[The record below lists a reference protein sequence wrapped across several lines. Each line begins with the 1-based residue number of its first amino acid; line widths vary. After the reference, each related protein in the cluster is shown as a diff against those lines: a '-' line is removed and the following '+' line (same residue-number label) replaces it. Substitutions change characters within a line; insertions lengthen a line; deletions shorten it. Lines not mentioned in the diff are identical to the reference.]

1 MKLQSYNLLLT
12 IKDTVYYIAN
22 RKPKIYEVGNNFVAL
37 FWIVKSDQDSIYE
50 MFDTKDDMEFYTTQV
65 KNNFEGLYPDLHL
78 DVKYTYG
85 PVEIDNT
92 MYSRILYYYYD
103 KSYQNTNISFI
114 C

>member
-1 MKLQSYNLLLT
+1 MKIQSYNLLVT

-37 FWIVKSDQDSIYE
+37 FWIVKPQQDSIYE
-50 MFDTKDDMEFYTTQV
+50 MFNTKDDMEFYTTLV
-65 KNNFEGLYPDLHL
+65 KNDFEELYPDLCL
-78 DVKYTYG
+78 DVKYSYG
-85 PVEIDNT
+85 PVEINDT

-103 KSYQNTNISFI
+103 KAYQNTNVSFI